1 MLFAIES
8 RAYGMKR
15 SPMPQRKVAMKSG
28 AFVRAERLEQCEVTK
43 IIVQAARAKKHKCA
57 VRTCRAEFVRAA
69 PFIVW
74 CSPECGTVLAI
85 AKLDKQKAATARAER
100 KDRQQKLAQF
110 KRKADHVAD
119 CQKAFNAWVRFRDR
133 DEPCICCGRWPAN
146 QSLTGGEWDAGHYLS
161 RGSHPHLRFDER
173 NVFKQ
178 MKGCNRP
185 GGTTAASFR
194 AGVVARIG
202 FAAVEALEQDNEPKH
217 YTVDQLIAMT
227 AHYKQKLKQL
237 KAAA

>member
-1 MLFAIES
+1 MKPNTTP
-8 RAYGMKR
+8 MKR
-15 SPMPQRKVAMKSG
+15 TAFARGERIEQRE
-28 AFVRAERLEQCEVTK
+28 VRKIATK
-43 IIVQAARAKKHKCA
+43 AAREKKHKCA
-57 VRTCRAEFVRAA
+57 VRTCRAEFVRPA

-85 AKLDKQKAATARAER
+85 AKLEKQKESAARAER
-100 KDRQQKLAQF
+100 KADQEKLAKF

-133 DEPCICCGRWPAN
+133 DEPCICCGRWPAS

-161 RGSHPHLRFDER
+161 RGSHPHLRFDVR

-202 FAAVEALEQDNEPKH
+202 LAAVEALEADQEPKH

-227 AHYKQKLKQL
+227 AHYKQELKKL

>member
-1 MLFAIES
+1 MM
-8 RAYGMKR
+8 RRTPMKPGTTPMKR
-15 SPMPQRKVAMKSG
+15 Q
-28 AFVRAERLEQCEVTK
+28 AFARCERIEAREVTK
-43 IIVQAARAKKHKCA
+43 TITKAAREKKHKCA
-57 VRTCRAEFVRAA
+57 VRTCRAEFVRPQ
-69 PFIVW
+69 PFVTW
-74 CSPECGTVLAI
+74 CSPECGTVVALAKV
-85 AKLDKQKAATARAER
+85 AKQKDATAKAER
-100 KDRQQKLAQF
+100 KDRQEKLAKF

-133 DEPCICCGRWPAN
+133 FEPCIDCGKHASAD
-146 QSLTGGEWDAGHYLS
+146 SLTGGAYDAGHYLS

-178 MKGCNRP
+178 LKGCNRP

-202 FAAVEALEQDNEPKH
+202 LAAVEALEADQESKH
-217 YTVDQLIAMT
+217 YTVDDLIAKT
-227 AHYKQKLKQL
+227 AHYKKLLKEL

>member
-1 MLFAIES
+1 MRRSPLKPGTAP
-8 RAYGMKR
+8 MKR
-15 SPMPQRKVAMKSG
+15 Q
-28 AFVRAERLEQCEVTK
+28 AFARGERFEARDVTK
-43 IIVQAARAKKHKCA
+43 TITKAAREKKHKCA
-57 VRTCRAEFVRAA
+57 VRTCRAEFVRPQ
-69 PFIVW
+69 PFVIW
-74 CSPECGTVLAI
+74 CSPECGTVVALAKV
-85 AKLDKQKAATARAER
+85 AKQMTATAKAER
-100 KDRQQKLAQF
+100 KDRQEKLAKF

-133 DEPCICCGRWPAN
+133 FEPCIDCGKHA
-146 QSLTGGEWDAGHYLS
+146 SGDALTGGAYDAGHYLS

-178 MKGCNRP
+178 LKGCNRP
-185 GGTTAASFR
+185 GGATATSFR

-202 FAAVEALEQDNEPKH
+202 LAAVEALEADNEPRH

-227 AHYKQKLKQL
+227 AHYRKLLKEL

>member
-1 MLFAIES
+1 
-8 RAYGMKR
+8 MKR
-15 SPMPQRKVAMKSG
+15 SPMKPGTAPMKRN
-28 AFVRAERLEQCEVTK
+28 AFARGERIEAREVTK
-43 IIVQAARAKKHKCA
+43 IITKAAREKKHKCA
-57 VRTCRAEFVRAA
+57 VRTCRAEFVRPQ
-69 PFIVW
+69 PFVTW
-74 CSPECGTVLAI
+74 CSPECGTMVALAKV
-85 AKLDKQKAATARAER
+85 AKQKAATAKAER
-100 KDRQQKLAQF
+100 KDHKEKLARF

-133 DEPCICCGRWPAN
+133 FEPCIDCGKHA
-146 QSLTGGEWDAGHYLS
+146 SGDALTGGAYDAGHYLS

-178 MKGCNRP
+178 LKGCNRP

-202 FAAVEALEQDNEPKH
+202 PAAVEALESDQEPKH
-217 YTVDQLIAMT
+217 YTVDDLIAMT
-227 AHYKQKLKQL
+227 AHYKKLLKEL

>member
-1 MLFAIES
+1 MKPGA
-8 RAYGMKR
+8 APMKR
-15 SPMPQRKVAMKSG
+15 Q
-28 AFVRAERLEQCEVTK
+28 AFARGERVEARELTKTTTKAVRE
-43 IIVQAARAKKHKCA
+43 KKHKCA
-57 VRTCRAEFVRAA
+57 VSTCRAEFVQLQ
-69 PFIVW
+69 PFVVW
-74 CSPECGTVLAI
+74 CSPECGTEVALAKV
-85 AKLDKQKAATARAER
+85 AKQKAATAKAER
-100 KDRQQKLAQF
+100 KDRQEKLAKF

-133 DEPCICCGRWPAN
+133 FEPCIDCGKHSSGDA
-146 QSLTGGEWDAGHYLS
+146 LTGGAYDAGHYLS

-178 MKGCNRP
+178 LKGCNRP

-202 FAAVEALEQDNEPKH
+202 VAAVEALESDQEPKH
-217 YTVDQLIAMT
+217 YTVDDLIAMT
-227 AHYKQKLKQL
+227 AHYKKLLKEL

>member
-1 MLFAIES
+1 MM
-8 RAYGMKR
+8 RR
-15 SPMPQRKVAMKSG
+15 SPMKPGTAPMKRQ
-28 AFVRAERLEQCEVTK
+28 AFARGERIEVREVTK
-43 IIVQAARAKKHKCA
+43 ATIKAAREKKHKCA
-57 VRTCRAEFVRAA
+57 VKTCRAEFVRPQ
-69 PFIVW
+69 PFVVW
-74 CSPECGTVLAI
+74 CSPECGTEVALAKV
-85 AKLDKQKAATARAER
+85 AKQRAATAKAER
-100 KDRQQKLAQF
+100 KDRQEKLARF

-133 DEPCICCGRWPAN
+133 FEPCIDCGKYAN
-146 QSLTGGEWDAGHYLS
+146 GDALTGGAYDAGHYLA

-178 MKGCNRP
+178 LKGCNRP

-202 FAAVEALEQDNEPKH
+202 LAAVEALEADQEPKH
-217 YTVDQLIAMT
+217 YTVDDLIALT
-227 AHYKQKLKQL
+227 AHYRKLLKEL

>member
-1 MLFAIES
+1 MM
-8 RAYGMKR
+8 RR
-15 SPMPQRKVAMKSG
+15 SPMKPGTAPMKRQ
-28 AFVRAERLEQCEVTK
+28 AFARGERIEARELTK
-43 IIVQAARAKKHKCA
+43 TITKTAREKKHKCA
-57 VRTCRAEFVRAA
+57 VRTCRAEFVRPQ
-69 PFIVW
+69 PFVTW
-74 CSPECGTVLAI
+74 CSPDCGTVVALAKV
-85 AKLDKQKAATARAER
+85 AKQKAATAKAER
-100 KDRQQKLAQF
+100 KDRQEKLAKF

-133 DEPCICCGRWPAN
+133 FEPCIDCGKHA
-146 QSLTGGEWDAGHYLS
+146 SDDALTGGAYDAGHYLS

-178 MKGCNRP
+178 LKGCNRP

-202 FAAVEALEQDNEPKH
+202 LAAVEALEADNEPRH
-217 YTVDQLIAMT
+217 YTVDELIALT
-227 AHYKQKLKQL
+227 AHYRKLLKEL

>member
-1 MLFAIES
+1 MMRRSPIKPGTAP
-8 RAYGMKR
+8 MKR
-15 SPMPQRKVAMKSG
+15 Q
-28 AFVRAERLEQCEVTK
+28 AFARGERIEAREVTK
-43 IIVQAARAKKHKCA
+43 TITKAARAKKCK
-57 VRTCRAEFVRAA
+57 VRTCRAEFVPLR
-69 PFIVW
+69 PFEDW
-74 CSPECGTVLAI
+74 CSPECGEVMAMAKI
-85 AKLDKQKAATARAER
+85 AKQKESTAKAER
-100 KDRQQKLAQF
+100 KDRQEKLAKF

-133 DEPCICCGRWPAN
+133 FEPCIDCGKHASGD
-146 QSLTGGEWDAGHYLS
+146 SLTGGAYDAGHYLS

-178 MKGCNRP
+178 LKGCNRP

-202 FAAVEALEQDNEPKH
+202 LAAVEALEADQEPKH
-217 YTVDQLIAMT
+217 YTVDQLIAKT
-227 AHYKQKLKQL
+227 AHYKKLLKEL

>member
-1 MLFAIES
+1 MMRKTSMKPGTAP
-8 RAYGMKR
+8 MKR
-15 SPMPQRKVAMKSG
+15 Q
-28 AFVRAERLEQCEVTK
+28 AFARGERIEAREVTK
-43 IIVQAARAKKHKCA
+43 NTTKAAREKKHKCA
-57 VRTCRAEFVRAA
+57 VRTCRAEFVRPQ
-69 PFIVW
+69 PFVTW
-74 CSPECGTVLAI
+74 CSPECGTVVALAKV
-85 AKLDKQKAATARAER
+85 AKQKAATAKAER
-100 KDRQQKLAQF
+100 KDRQEKLAKF

-133 DEPCICCGRWPAN
+133 FEPCIDCGKYA
-146 QSLTGGEWDAGHYLS
+146 SGDALTGGAYDAGHYLS

-178 MKGCNRP
+178 LKGCNRP

-202 FAAVEALEQDNEPKH
+202 LAAVEALEADQEPKH
-217 YTVDQLIAMT
+217 YTVDDLIAMT
-227 AHYKQKLKQL
+227 AHYKKLLKEL